1 VKRRMNALRRSVWKN
16 PNRLKRKKKGNY
28 NEPNVRRKLSV
39 LNAKKNYSVLNAIK
53 NVQNVKKTG

>member
-1 VKRRMNALRRSVWKN
+1 VWKN